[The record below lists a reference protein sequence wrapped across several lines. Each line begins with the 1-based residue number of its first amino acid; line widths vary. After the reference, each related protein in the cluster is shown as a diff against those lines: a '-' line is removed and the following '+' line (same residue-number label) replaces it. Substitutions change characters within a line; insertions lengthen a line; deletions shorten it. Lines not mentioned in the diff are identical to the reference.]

1 MMIPLR
7 IAAWCAPAVLFRIPY
22 SAVEFYKRFL
32 RGIGAAAKAAVGSL
46 LRGNFFRKKIVKK
59 IDKLPIMS

>member
-7 IAAWCAPAVLFRIPY
+7 IAARCDPAVLFRIPY

-46 LRGNFFRKKIVKK
+46 LREIFLGKRLLKK
-59 IDKLPIMS
+59 LTSYQL